1 MTGLT
6 TGTTGLLG
14 SPQALS
20 QGTGLSTPPGLLA
33 DAVTPTPAA
42 PVNVAIPII
51 FGSPIVNLTIVTT
64 NGTWTGYPSPTF
76 AYQWKR
82 DGLDIVGETGSSY
95 VVQLADV
102 GEDIT
107 VTVTATNSQGS
118 ASATSDPVVGQAAPT
133 TPNNLTWGTNN
144 ELVWGSGNALI
155 WGSS

>member
-1 MTGLT
+1 MAGLT

-51 FGSPIVNLTIVTT
+51 FGSPIVGLTIVTT
-64 NGTWTGYPSPTF
+64 NGSWTGFPTPVF
-76 AYQWKR
+76 TYQWKR
-82 DGLDIVGETGSSY
+82 DGVDIVGATSSSY
-95 VVQLADV
+95 VVQAADV

-107 VTVTATNSQGS
+107 VTVTATNSEGS
-118 ASATSDPVVGQAAPT
+118 ASATSDPVVGQAAPLT
-133 TPNNLTWGTNN
+133 ANNLTWGTNN
-144 ELVWGSGNALI
+144 ELVWGSGNYLI
-155 WGSS
+155 WGAS